1 MRKIIAATFITL
13 DGVMQAPG
21 GPEEDTTGG
30 FAFGGWQAG
39 QWEDEV
45 GAAIDETFREGFDLL
60 LGRRTYD
67 IFAAHWPF
75 VPSDPSAPGY
85 DPGMAEIGAVFNR
98 VTKFVA
104 THRPESL
111 AWENTE
117 WLGPDPVE
125 RVREIKAGDGPML
138 LIQGSSVLI
147 QALLAADL
155 VDTFRLIVSPI
166 VLGTGKRLFG
176 TGTIPRSLHLAK
188 SWTTPRGTI
197 VAHYERGGAVKTGS
211 FALETPTAAEVER
224 RAALNAGPAD

>member
-1 MRKIIAATFITL
+1 MRKIVAATFLTL

-21 GPEEDTTGG
+21 GPEEDKSGG

-39 QWEDEV
+39 SWEDAV

-75 VPSDPSAPGY
+75 VPTDPSVPGY
-85 DPGMAEIGAVFNR
+85 DPGMAEIAVAFNR
-98 VTKFVA
+98 VTKYVA

-111 AWENTE
+111 AWENSE
-117 WLGPDPVE
+117 WLGPDPAAKL
-125 RVREIKAGDGPML
+125 RDIKNGDGPML

-155 VDTFRLIVSPI
+155 IDDLRLMIAPI
-166 VLGTGKRLFG
+166 VLGGGKRLFG
-176 TGTIPRSLHLAK
+176 DGTLPRTLRLVTSATTPGGTILA
-188 SWTTPRGTI
+188 R
-197 VAHYERGGAVKTGS
+197 YERAGAVKTAS
-211 FALETPTAAEVER
+211 FALETPTEAEVTR
-224 RAALNAGPAD
+224 REAMAAGRG

>member
-1 MRKIIAATFITL
+1 MRKIIAATFVTL

-21 GPEEDTTGG
+21 GPDEDSNGG
-30 FAFGGWQAG
+30 FDFGGWQAG
-39 QWEDEV
+39 LWEEEI
-45 GAAIDETFREGFDLL
+45 GAALDETFREGFDLL

-75 VPSDPSAPGY
+75 VPTDPSGPGY
-85 DPGMAEIGAVFNR
+85 DPGMAELGAVFNR

-111 AWENTE
+111 AWQNTS
-117 WLGPDPVE
+117 WLGTDPVA
-125 RVREIKAGDGPML
+125 RLREIKAGEGPML

-155 VDTFRLIVSPI
+155 VDEFRLIVSPI

-176 TGTIPRSLHLAK
+176 TGTLPRTLRLAK
-188 SWTTPRGTI
+188 SWTTPGGTI

-211 FALETPTAAEVER
+211 FALETPTAPEVER
-224 RAALNAGPAD
+224 RQRMQAQGEG